1 MQNELTIDILRQWNE
16 KTADTLYNTYYRAL
30 VVFSKQIVKDVDT
43 AEDIVQDVLSALWE
57 KKIGFEN
64 LSQFRVYMYNAVRN
78 RSLKYV
84 TRNKHLQV
92 SIDNPDLSSSE
103 FHLLPTGDED
113 FYSEEI
119 YRRMILAIE
128 SLPDRQR
135 SVFLLAIEGK
145 KNSEIA
151 EVLHISEDTVKTHRK
166 RGMVTLREKMSDDML
181 LLLSILIA

>member
-1 MQNELTIDILRQWNE
+1 MQEELTIDILRQWNE
-16 KTADTLYNTYYRAL
+16 KTADLLYNAYYRAL
-30 VVFSKQIVKDVDT
+30 VVFSKQIVKDVET
-43 AEDIVQDVLSALWE
+43 AEDIVQDVFSAMWE
-57 KKIGFEN
+57 KKIPFEN

-78 RSLKYV
+78 RSLKQV
-84 TRNKHLQV
+84 AKNKHIEV
-92 SIDNPDLSSSE
+92 SIDNSDISSEE
-103 FHLLPTGDED
+103 FHLLPSGEED

-151 EVLHISEDTVKTHRK
+151 ETLHISEDTVKTHRK
-166 RGMVTLREKMSDDML
+166 RGMAKKKKKMSDDML
-181 LLLSILIA
+181 LLLTILMA

>member
-1 MQNELTIDILRQWNE
+1 ME
-16 KTADTLYNTYYRAL
+16 
-30 VVFSKQIVKDVDT
+30 T
-43 AEDIVQDVLSALWE
+43 AEDIVQDVFSAMWE
-57 KKIGFEN
+57 KKIPFEN

-78 RSLKYV
+78 RSLKQV
-84 TRNKHLQV
+84 AKNKHIEV
-92 SIDNPDLSSSE
+92 SIDNSDISSEE
-103 FHLLPTGDED
+103 FHLLPSGEED

-151 EVLHISEDTVKTHRK
+151 ETLHISEDTVKTHRK
-166 RGMVTLREKMSDDML
+166 RGMATLREKMSDDML
-181 LLLSILIA
+181 LLLTILMA